1 MKIFGLIGWKNSGK
15 TYFAQQIIQ
24 QLFSQNFRVASIKH
38 AHHNFDI
45 DQPNTDSFLHR
56 QSGSQQVIISSSKR
70 WAKMV
75 ELKDAHE
82 KKLEDLICELDRP
95 DIVIVEGYKDEN
107 HPKIEIINNPLQPS
121 TFMFTKLNNIVAII
135 CDTHI
140 AEYSQLQFKKNEIK
154 KIVQFILNYKQ

>member
-24 QLFSQNFRVASIKH
+24 QLSSQNLRVASIKH

-75 ELKDAHE
+75 ELKDAPE
-82 KKLEDLICELDRP
+82 KKLEDLILTYKNFPKKGIDFNNWFKGNLEGIDTK
-95 DIVIVEGYKDEN
+95 DIN
-107 HPKIEIINNPLQPS
+107 
-121 TFMFTKLNNIVAII
+121 
-135 CDTHI
+135 
-140 AEYSQLQFKKNEIK
+140 
-154 KIVQFILNYKQ
+154 

>member
-56 QSGSQQVIISSSKR
+56 QSGSQQVIISSSTR

-75 ELKDAHE
+75 ELNDAPE
-82 KKLEDLICELDRP
+82 KKLEDLIGELDKP
-95 DIVIVEGYKDEN
+95 DIVIVEGFKNEN
-107 HPKIEIINNPLQPS
+107 HPKIEIIKNPLQPS
-121 TFMFTKLNNIVAII
+121 TFMFTKLNNIVALISDI
-135 CDTHI
+135 RI

-154 KIVQFILNYKQ
+154 KIVQFILNYK

>member
-24 QLFSQNFRVASIKH
+24 QLFSQNLRIASIKH
-38 AHHNFDI
+38 ADHNFDI

-75 ELKDAHE
+75 ELKNNPE
-82 KKLEDLICELDRP
+82 KKLEDLISELDRP
-95 DIVIVEGYKDEN
+95 DIVIVEGFKNEN
-107 HPKIEIINNPLQPS
+107 HPKIEIIHNSLKPS
-121 TFMFTKLNNIVAII
+121 TFMFPKLKNIVALIS
-135 CDTHI
+135 DTRI
-140 AEYSQLQFKKNEIK
+140 VEYSQLQFKKNEIK
-154 KIVQFILNYKQ
+154 KIVQFILNYK

>member
-24 QLFSQNFRVASIKH
+24 QLSFQNLRVASIKH

-75 ELKDAHE
+75 ELKDAPE
-82 KKLEDLICELDRP
+82 KKLEDFDW
-95 DIVIVEGYKDEN
+95 
-107 HPKIEIINNPLQPS
+107 
-121 TFMFTKLNNIVAII
+121 
-135 CDTHI
+135 
-140 AEYSQLQFKKNEIK
+140 
-154 KIVQFILNYKQ
+154 